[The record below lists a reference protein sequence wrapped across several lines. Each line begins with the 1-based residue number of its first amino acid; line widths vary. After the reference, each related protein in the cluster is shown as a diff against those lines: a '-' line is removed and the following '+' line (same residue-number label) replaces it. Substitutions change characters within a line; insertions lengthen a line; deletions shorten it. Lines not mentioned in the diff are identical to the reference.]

1 MVVTSDTGEKIRKL
15 MKTSPASGVE
25 VKVDIDAQPSESS
38 LLSLLIAVDS
48 LRIYF
53 LKFTCRSQAA
63 KERILW
69 IVLLG
74 KCEKDVLCYNY
85 AAKQAPCH
93 CVLCVLQICII
104 LCMQEN
110 FL

>member
-1 MVVTSDTGEKIRKL
+1 MPIMVVTSDTGEKIRNL

-25 VKVDIDAQPSESS
+25 VKVEIEAEPSES
-38 LLSLLIAVDS
+38 LSLPIAVDS

-63 KERILW
+63 KERTLW

-74 KCEKDVLCYNY
+74 K
-85 AAKQAPCH
+85 
-93 CVLCVLQICII
+93 
-104 LCMQEN
+104 
-110 FL
+110 